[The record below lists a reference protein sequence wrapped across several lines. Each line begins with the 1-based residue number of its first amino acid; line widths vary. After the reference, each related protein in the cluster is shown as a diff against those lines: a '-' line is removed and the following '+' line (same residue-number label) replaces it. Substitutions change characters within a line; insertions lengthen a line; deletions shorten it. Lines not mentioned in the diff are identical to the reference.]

1 MTKPKKRSYG
11 ELSDE
16 IKSKIVADL
25 DNYIY
30 YKIKYDLD
38 TIQTLFITSLLKYIT
53 VKEFY
58 QFRQPTRR
66 EISKVYPI
74 TRSNKYSHYY
84 GKKITR

>member
-1 MTKPKKRSYG
+1 MVKPKKRSYS

-16 IKSKIVADL
+16 VKAKIVTDL

-38 TIQTLFITSLLKYIT
+38 TIQTLFITSVLKYIT

-58 QFRQPTRR
+58 QFKQPTRG
-66 EISKVYPI
+66 EISKVYPLS
-74 TRSNKYSHYY
+74 RSQIKSYYY